1 MVISQMFGALFHD
14 ESPTDDISTQFN
26 PLGSLLLSPVPKPER
41 SGTPVSQEYI
51 SVVCFKCKG
60 LFVGT

>member
-26 PLGSLLLSPVPKPER
+26 PLGSLLLSPVPKLER
-41 SGTPVSQEYI
+41 SGAPVSQEYI
-51 SVVCFKCKG
+51 SVLGFKC
-60 LFVGT
+60 